1 MTQLLS
7 NDKLSVFLFHKVPLI
22 ADPLLASDFDQK
34 KFEEVIDFIR
44 QRFNVYPLADAVLR
58 LENGTLPNRSAAI
71 TFDDGYADWRTGAAK
86 FLEVNSIP
94 ATFFITTGQF
104 EGRPMWHER
113 LANIL
118 RTFKGDVLDTSPYRL
133 KPLVIRNASEKC
145 AALQTLEF
153 HFKYLPPVMRDIFLN
168 EFEKAVGVSSSD
180 VQTMSVCDLV
190 AISNAGFEIGAHTV
204 DHPILGLCDT
214 KRARDEIAQ
223 PREVLEGLIKRPVKS
238 FAYPNG
244 RPNVDFSR
252 QHIEMVKA
260 AGYRYAVTTQWGVAR
275 PGSSLYQIP
284 RFTPWGPS
292 KVQMSA
298 QILRNFY
305 TEQDSLREEP

>member
-1 MTQLLS
+1 MPRT
-7 NDKLSVFLFHKVPLI
+7 
-22 ADPLLASDFDQK
+22 ADPLLVADLDQQ

-44 QRFNVYPLADAVLR
+44 QRFNVYPLAEAVQR
-58 LENGTLPNRSAAI
+58 LENGTLPNRCAAI

-86 FLEVNSIP
+86 FLESNSIP

-113 LANIL
+113 LASLL
-118 RTFKGDVLDTSPYRL
+118 RAFKGDVLDTRPYRL
-133 KPLVIRNASEKC
+133 APLSTRNASDRC
-145 AALQTLEF
+145 AALQALEF
-153 HFKYLPPVMRDIFLN
+153 HFKYLPPVIRDIFLK
-168 EFEKAVGVSSSD
+168 EFEEAVGVSLSE
-180 VQTMSVCDLV
+180 VQTMPVTDLV

-223 PREVLEGLIKRPVKS
+223 SREVLEGLIKRPVKS

-244 RPNVDFSR
+244 RPRVDFSR
-252 QHIEMVKA
+252 NHIEMIKS
-260 AGYRYAVTTQWGVAR
+260 AGYSYAVTTQWGVAR
-275 PGSSLYQIP
+275 TGSSPYQIP

-292 KVQMSA
+292 RAQMSA
-298 QILRNFY
+298 QVLRNLY
-305 TEQDSLREEP
+305 TKQDSLRETF